1 MKEQLPPKYRQLKEQ
16 IISWIAAGQFRPH
29 DKLPS
34 EHEIA
39 AQSGM
44 SRQTVRQSLGDLEA
58 EGWLYRVQGKGTFVA
73 DSMPESSRKAA
84 EPLGL
89 TIGLMTTHISDYI
102 FPTIVRGVE
111 SALRAQGARLL
122 LASTDNEKD
131 KERESLESMLREPL
145 GGLIIE
151 PTKSAEGNPNFD
163 YFLSLEARG
172 IPYVMLNERYSDV
185 DAPCLKVDDEL
196 GGYRAAEHLA
206 ELGHKRIAGFFK
218 TDDFQGVHRMRGFM
232 RCLRERGLP
241 LTSGSLL
248 RYTTEEKST
257 KPAESLESLLALGPG
272 ERPTAIVCY
281 NDELAVRLLDIVRRS
296 GLSVPGDLSI
306 VGFDDATLATATE
319 VKLTT
324 IEHPKTRM
332 GEDAVAVLMRLI
344 GGKHGRGASGDVVYE
359 PKLIMRESTAA
370 AREDEPVK

>member
-16 IISWIAAGQFRPH
+16 IISWIAAGQFSPH

-73 DSMPESSRKAA
+73 DSMPENGRKPA
-84 EPLGL
+84 EPPGL
-89 TIGLMTTHISDYI
+89 TVGLMTTHISDYI

-163 YFLSLEARG
+163 YFLALEARG

-232 RCLRERGLP
+232 RCLRERRLP
-241 LTSGSLL
+241 LATGSLL
-248 RYTTEEKST
+248 RYTTEEKLT
-257 KPAESLESLLALGPG
+257 KPAEALEALLALGPG

-296 GLSVPGDLSI
+296 GLAVPSDLSI

-324 IEHPKTRM
+324 LEHPKTRM
-332 GEDAVAVLMRLI
+332 GEDAVAMLMRLI

-359 PKLIMRESTAA
+359 PKLIIRESTAA
-370 AREDEPVK
+370 AREDEPAK